1 MYSTPSVAV
10 VTVAATAEGFFSVFE
25 GVCFPVDVAKPYEKL
40 SKVRLGA
47 FATAFAAVTASI
59 VIVVPTSTSLLLPD
73 QLCVDV
79 GADNVEVSVPYDAVA
94 AGFGHFST
102 QASAEINSCNE
113 MPAGIIPLV

>member
-10 VTVAATAEGFFSVFE
+10 VTVAVTAFGFFSVFE

-40 SKVRLGA
+40 SKVRLGV
-47 FATAFAAVTASI
+47 FATAFAAVTAPI
-59 VIVVPTSTSLLLPD
+59 VIVVPTSTSGVLV
-73 QLCVDV
+73 QFCVDV

-113 MPAGIIPLV
+113 MPAGITPLV